1 MTALIHK
8 GEALDI
14 LWKKW
19 REHKGFKYYMLPK
32 LSIST
37 GREIAKALLW
47 LNAIHLS
54 LYSREKQNLKN
65 IHSDQSW
72 QHDNFN
78 SENRDS
84 QSKHCRW
91 TKILQLL
98 KKTVKV

>member
-1 MTALIHK
+1 MTALTYK

-14 LWKKW
+14 LWKEW

-37 GREIAKALLW
+37 GREIAKVILW

-54 LYSREKQNLKN
+54 LYSREERNLKN
-65 IHSDQSW
+65 IRSDQSW

-78 SENRDS
+78 SKKLRQPE
-84 QSKHCRW
+84 QA
-91 TKILQLL
+91 LQVN
-98 KKTVKV
+98 KNAATSSKTVKF

>member
-1 MTALIHK
+1 MTSLIYK

-19 REHKGFKYYMLPK
+19 RKHKGFKYYMLPK

-47 LNAIHLS
+47 LNAIRLS
-54 LYSREKQNLKN
+54 LYSREERILKN
-65 IHSDQSW
+65 IRSDQSW

-78 SENRDS
+78 SENWGS

-91 TKILQLL
+91 TKMLQLL
-98 KKTVKV
+98 KKNVKF